1 MTWAV
6 ANCPL
11 SATGVML
18 AESLWNHHIG
28 FGAKSIMR
36 HSSAWLVQVWLAF
49 AFSVGGTSLCI
60 AYLPVDAWMKLSLS
74 MGLGFTVSSTLT
86 LAKTTRDQHESK
98 QLVAKVEEAKVEQLL
113 AQHR

>member
-1 MTWAV
+1 
-6 ANCPL
+6 
-11 SATGVML
+11 
-18 AESLWNHHIG
+18 
-28 FGAKSIMR
+28 MR

-86 LAKTTRDQHESK
+86 LAKTIRDQHESK